1 MSVRYGSEVRMGG
14 SNDSPLAMRMSVVPV
29 SVIPAVEERIVV
41 PAEPYVIDW
50 SMPT

>member
-1 MSVRYGSEVRMGG
+1 MCC